1 MNRSGNMR
9 GPGAHYG
16 ALRDLWPL
24 SRRPRFRLRRT
35 RILPGPLQP
44 LQRRAQIPVRRIG
57 FGLVLL
63 SAAASLILAPQIR
76 ANVPLEAPSL
86 RQAELRRDP
95 TQPVQSAAIPT
106 DPLPVGSDDGS
117 EAERSL
123 RSAPAEAMEA
133 SETAHPAAARPDAA
147 QETQRYEAQRH
158 EGQREEARSDEDRRS
173 TSPALFEPLP
183 TLDVDEAAFDAV
195 PALTVEH
202 PPRPGLR
209 LRPRP

>member
-1 MNRSGNMR
+1 MDRSGNMR
-9 GPGAHYG
+9 GPGAHYR

-24 SRRPRFRLRRT
+24 ARRPRFRLRRT

-44 LQRRAQIPVRRIG
+44 LQRPAQVPVRRIG
-57 FGLVLL
+57 LGLVLL
-63 SAAASLILAPQIR
+63 SAATSLILAPQIR
-76 ANVPLEAPSL
+76 ATVPLEASSL
-86 RQAELRRDP
+86 RHAELRRDP
-95 TQPVQSAAIPT
+95 AQPVQSAAIPT
-106 DPLPVGSDDGS
+106 DPLPVGSADGS

-123 RSAPAEAMEA
+123 RPMPAEAMEA
-133 SETAHPAAARPDAA
+133 SETAHPASVRPDAA
-147 QETQRYEAQRH
+147 QEAQRH
-158 EGQREEARSDEDRRS
+158 EVQREEARSDEDRRS

-183 TLDVDEAAFDAV
+183 TLDIDEASFDAV